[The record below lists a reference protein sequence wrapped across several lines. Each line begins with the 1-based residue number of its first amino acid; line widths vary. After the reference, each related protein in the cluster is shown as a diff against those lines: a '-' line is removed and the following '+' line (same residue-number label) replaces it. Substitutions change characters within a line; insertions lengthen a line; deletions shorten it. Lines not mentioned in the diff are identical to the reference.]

1 MKTSLKN
8 IHMPDSDQVRSEALQ
23 TVISQLGV
31 AKAAFFIRETLS
43 GPTDYLKLK
52 DDLFKGLSAT
62 EIYDQIKA
70 G

>member
-1 MKTSLKN
+1 MKTSLKK
-8 IHMPDSDQVRSEALQ
+8 IHMPDGEQVRSEALQ

-31 AKAAFFIRETLS
+31 AKAAFFIRENMS

-52 DDLFKGLSAT
+52 GDLFKGLSAT